1 MPLIYYIFA
10 NMGINIVDFS
20 FENYRS
26 FKEMNALNMTAAK
39 IKSKNT
45 EIDETNVFEI
55 NKDKLLKTKV
65 IYGANASGKS
75 NAISALSDFFMIV
88 AEDAANSQK
97 NFLNMLEPFHLAS
110 ETENKPTFFQL
121 IFILDEVKYRY
132 GFEADKK
139 KVHSEWLYATPK
151 EREVTLFIRNNNSYT
166 NISKKHFN
174 ELNKTIKLIGNEKE
188 IVNEQTLLLPTLSSF
203 GFTKLSKK
211 IIDGFKSIHLQSFNK
226 QFSQAVKMLNIN
238 YKEAVDL
245 LATAIEEA
253 KEGSSAN
260 LNEVLS
266 LLNFTDRDIKDIEIR
281 KLGGENFIKVIKDQ
295 YNKKGQQTNSVSI
308 DFLYTASEGT
318 LRFFTL
324 FSSILGALKTGSV
337 LLLDEID
344 RSLHP
349 LLSKKIIEL
358 FNSKHNKNNAQ
369 LIFTTHDT
377 NLLSHNLMRRDQIDF
392 VEKDKF
398 GASHLYSLVNFKGVR
413 NTDSFEKD
421 YLQGKYGAIPFLG
434 NFAETFNLD

>member
-1 MPLIYYIFA
+1 
-10 NMGINIVDFS
+10 MGISIVDFS

-39 IKSKNT
+39 IKSKNSK
-45 EIDETNVFEI
+45 IDEDNVFDIKKE
-55 NKDKLLKTKV
+55 KLLKTKA

-75 NAISALSDFFMIV
+75 NAINALSDFFMIIV
-88 AEDAANSQK
+88 EEATNRQK
-97 NFLNMLEPFHLAS
+97 NISNMLEPFHLAS

-139 KVHSEWLYATPK
+139 KVHSEWLHATPK

-174 ELNKTIKLIGNEKE
+174 ELNKTIKLIGNEQE
-188 IVNEQTLLLPTLSSF
+188 VVDEQTLLLPTLSSF
-203 GFTKLSKK
+203 GFTKLSQK
-211 IIDGFKSIHLQSFNK
+211 IIDGFKQMATDTFNK
-226 QFSQAVKMLNIN
+226 QYKALDKSNVSYNQTVNLLVK
-238 YKEAVDL
+238 
-245 LATAIEEA
+245 AIEEF
-253 KEGSSAN
+253 KKGYSINFDEI
-260 LNEVLS
+260 LS
-266 LLNFTDRDIKDIEIR
+266 LLNFADRDIKDLGFR
-281 KLGGENFIKVIKDQ
+281 KLRNENSIGVFKNQ
-295 YNKKGQQTNSVSI
+295 YNRMGQKTKSVGF

-318 LRFFTL
+318 IRFFTL
-324 FSSILGALKTGSV
+324 LADILHTLKTGSV

-392 VEKDKF
+392 VEKDKY

>member
-1 MPLIYYIFA
+1 
-10 NMGINIVDFS
+10 MGINIVDFS
-20 FENYRS
+20 FGNYRS

-75 NAISALSDFFMIV
+75 NAVNALSDFFMIILKE
-88 AEDAANSQK
+88 ATNRQK
-97 NFLNMLEPFHLAS
+97 TFLNVLEPFHLAF

-151 EREVTLFIRNNNSYT
+151 EREVTLFIRSNIGYSA
-166 NISKKHFN
+166 ISKKHFN
-174 ELNKTIKLIGNEKE
+174 ELNKTIKLIGNEQEVVDK
-188 IVNEQTLLLPTLSSF
+188 QTLLLPALSSF

-211 IIDGFKSIHLQSFNK
+211 IIDGFNTIHLQVINK
-226 QFSQAVKMLNIN
+226 QFLLAVNLPNLSYN
-238 YKEAVDL
+238 QSVDL
-245 LATAIEEA
+245 LIKAIEEF
-253 KEGSSAN
+253 KKGYSINFDEI
-260 LNEVLS
+260 LS
-266 LLNFTDRDIKDIEIR
+266 LLNFADRDIKDLGFR
-281 KLGGENFIKVIKDQ
+281 KLKNENSIGVFKNQ
-295 YNKKGQQTNSVSI
+295 YNRMGQKTRSVGF

-318 LRFFTL
+318 IRFFTL
-324 FSSILGALKTGSV
+324 LADILNTLKTGSV

-377 NLLSHNLMRRDQIDF
+377 NLLSNNLMRRDQIDF
-392 VEKDKF
+392 VEKDKY
-398 GASHLYSLVNFKGVR
+398 GASHLYSLVDFKGVR

-434 NFAETFNLD
+434 NFEETFNLD